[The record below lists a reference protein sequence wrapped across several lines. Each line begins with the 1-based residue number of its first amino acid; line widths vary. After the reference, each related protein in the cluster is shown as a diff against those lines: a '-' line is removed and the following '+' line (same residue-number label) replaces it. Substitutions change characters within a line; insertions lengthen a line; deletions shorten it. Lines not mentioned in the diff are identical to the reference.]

1 MLHLV
6 SMICIASAMIKNDK
20 EVLTKSI
27 TGGSRTAA
35 TSKMEHLTG
44 NWKLEAVN

>member
-1 MLHLV
+1 
-6 SMICIASAMIKNDK
+6 MIKNDK

-27 TGGSRTAA
+27 RGRSRTAA
-35 TSKMEHLTG
+35 TSKMEYLTG